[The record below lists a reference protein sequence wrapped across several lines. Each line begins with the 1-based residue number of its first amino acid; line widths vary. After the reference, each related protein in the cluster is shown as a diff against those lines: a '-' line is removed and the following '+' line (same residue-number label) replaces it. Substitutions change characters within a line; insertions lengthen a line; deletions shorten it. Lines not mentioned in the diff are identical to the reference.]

1 MSVVSD
7 AAVRAKAEIAASPDV
22 FFVEF
27 EHPSGSSSKDPLYA
41 VQLPQD
47 IDLFRLWDDRD
58 GLDMM
63 VFNGR
68 RWCRLTGRIWKQR
81 KGLELDAAMNNRVPI
96 ASFCRKL
103 RKMGVKPWERRK

>member
-7 AAVRAKAEIAASPDV
+7 ATMRAKAEIAASPDV

-27 EHPSGSSSKDPLYA
+27 EHPSGSSSKDPLYT

-68 RWCRLTGRIWKQR
+68 RWCRLTGRIWKQQ

-96 ASFCRKL
+96 TSFCRKL